1 MKRFFLPQPAMTHT
15 FTFSAGPDWHS
26 TIPKGVLDMVAV
38 LDIKAR
44 SNAEDTMTACLVEM
58 MKNHGGRYKINS
70 EQTPSCVNYNVTIQT
85 P

>member
-1 MKRFFLPQPAMTHT
+1 
-15 FTFSAGPDWHS
+15 
-26 TIPKGVLDMVAV
+26 MVAV